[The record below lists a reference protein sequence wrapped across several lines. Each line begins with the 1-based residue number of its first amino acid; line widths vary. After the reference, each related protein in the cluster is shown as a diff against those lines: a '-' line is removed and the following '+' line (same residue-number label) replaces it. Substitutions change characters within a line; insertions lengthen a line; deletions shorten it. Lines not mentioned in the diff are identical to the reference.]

1 MVESNFGDREQRDV
15 LHVVYV
21 ITLGTAAT
29 QLSKA
34 PAPGECCPY
43 WWMGIADCAWRQLL
57 VGEQEAAQRGEPAR
71 SAGPGPRGPMDFACR
86 SVAGADSG
94 KRNEGGEK

>member
-15 LHVVYV
+15 LHVVHV

-34 PAPGECCPY
+34 LAPGECCPC
-43 WWMGIADCAWRQLL
+43 WWMGIAVCAWKQMLT
-57 VGEQEAAQRGEPAR
+57 GEQEAAQRGEPAKTER
-71 SAGPGPRGPMDFACR
+71 LGPRGVPWVVRAAVWQWQTQGR
-86 SVAGADSG
+86 GI
-94 KRNEGGEK
+94 KE